1 MDGFGTSTEEMMAA
15 GTRAMEV
22 KDTILAD
29 LRALQ
34 GRLAPLAADWSSD
47 SYRVFVQLMARWDT
61 DANRLGEALGSIGE
75 AIRTSG
81 TGYQASDDASRDQL
95 STITAALG

>member
-1 MDGFGTSTEEMMAA
+1 MDGFGTSTEDMMAA
-15 GTRAMEV
+15 GARAMEV
-22 KDTILAD
+22 RDTVLAD

-34 GRLAPLAADWSSD
+34 GRLAPLASAWSSD
-47 SYRVFVQLMARWDT
+47 SYRVFVQLVARWDA
-61 DANRLGEALGSIGE
+61 DANRLGEALGAIGE

-81 TGYQASDDASRDQL
+81 AGYQASEDASRDGL

>member
-1 MDGFGTSTEEMMAA
+1 MDGFGTSTEDMMAA
-15 GTRAMEV
+15 GARAMEV
-22 KDTILAD
+22 RDTVLAD

-34 GRLAPLAADWSSD
+34 GRLAPLASSWSSD
-47 SYRVFVQLMARWDT
+47 SYRAFVALMGRWDT
-61 DANRLGEALGSIGE
+61 DAQRLGEALGAIGE

-81 TGYQASDDASRDQL
+81 TSYQASEDASREQL